1 MIILYYSYD
10 YALLRTSFLEV
21 CILCTAFYDNADNA
35 YYNGHNNEYVLDYSY
50 DYAYY
55 AHHS

>member
-1 MIILYYSYD
+1 MIMI
-10 YALLRTSFLEV
+10 LLRTSFLEV

>member
-1 MIILYYSYD
+1 MSMI
-10 YALLRTSFLEV
+10 LLRTSFKEV
-21 CILCTAFYDNADNA
+21 RILCTAFYDNADNA
-35 YYNGHNNEYVLDYSY
+35 YYNGHNNEYVLYYSY